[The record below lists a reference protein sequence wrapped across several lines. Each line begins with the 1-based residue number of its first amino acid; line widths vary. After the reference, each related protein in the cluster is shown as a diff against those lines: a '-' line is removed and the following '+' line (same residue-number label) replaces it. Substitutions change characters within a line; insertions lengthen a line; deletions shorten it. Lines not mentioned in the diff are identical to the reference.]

1 MEPSAFLRD
10 LVTKLEPN
18 AIVVGIEEEPGSD
31 RYRVRLAGTSGV
43 VADCELP
50 RGAVE
55 AAEQSGGE
63 ARRRVAMALK
73 RCADDVVAPVPDGRA

>member
-1 MEPSAFLRD
+1 MDPRAFLND
-10 LVTKLEPN
+10 LVTRLEPN
-18 AIVVGIEEEPGSD
+18 ATVVAIEEERGSD

-50 RGAVE
+50 RSDVE
-55 AAEQSGGE
+55 AAQQWGE
-63 ARRRVAMALK
+63 ARRRVATALK